1 MLPMKKSKIFSKL
14 LNLFAVIILLIT
26 SFYAGYKLRDNGF
39 LISSNQNKLSI
50 NREAPDIY
58 KDVDMSL
65 FWNIWDEVSAKYWHD
80 EKLNSG
86 KMVYGAISGMVA
98 AIGDPYTV
106 FLPPEEN
113 KVVAEDIQGNFE
125 GVGIQIGYRGTQL
138 AVVSPLP
145 GSPAEKAGVRAGDFI
160 IGIKDE
166 KQGVEVNTSGISLPQ
181 AVQYIRGPKG
191 SIVTL
196 ALLRE
201 GKDDPILVDVTRDT
215 IDVPSVDLS
224 FVGDIQNIAHLR
236 LLKFGGETQAEW
248 DNAVLEILKNPALDG
263 IILDLRG
270 NPGGYLQGAVD
281 VGAEFLPT
289 GTLVVSE
296 EQKGIAPYE
305 YKTTR
310 IGKLKNQNLVV
321 LVDGGSASASEIL
334 AGALRDEIKTTI
346 IGTKTFGKGT
356 IQERIE
362 LDDQSA
368 LHLTIARWITPSGFW
383 VNEVGLTP
391 DIEVSDDPNTFDKD
405 EQLQKA
411 IEIIL
416 AKN

>member
-1 MLPMKKSKIFSKL
+1 MNKSKKFLKI
-14 LNLFAVIILLIT
+14 LNIFAVLILLSS
-26 SFYAGYKLRDNGF
+26 SFFAGYILRDKGF
-39 LISSNQNKLSI
+39 LIGKDANNKLSI
-50 NREAPDIY
+50 NRETPDIY
-58 KDVDMSL
+58 KDVNMSL
-65 FWNIWDEVSAKYWHD
+65 FWDIWDEVSQKYWHD

-106 FLPPEEN
+106 YLPPAEN

-145 GSPAEKAGVRAGDFI
+145 GSPAEKAGVRSGDFI
-160 IGIKDE
+160 IGIKDP
-166 KQGVEVNTSGISLPQ
+166 VEGFEVSTTGLSLPQ
-181 AVQYIRGPKG
+181 AVQYIRGEKG

-201 GKDDPILVDVTRDT
+201 GQDEPILVDVVRDV

-224 FVGDIQNIAHLR
+224 FVGENQDIAHLK
-236 LLKFGGETQAEW
+236 LFKFGGETQEEW
-248 DNAVLEILKNPALDG
+248 DNAVFEILKRQDLAG

-281 VGAEFLPT
+281 IGAEFLPT

-296 EQKGIAPYE
+296 EQKGVEAYE
-305 YKTTR
+305 YETTR

-334 AGALRDEIKTTI
+334 AGALRDKLKTKI

-362 LDDQSA
+362 LEDQSA
-368 LHLTIARWITPSGFW
+368 LHLTIARWVTPSGFW

-391 DIEVSDDPNTFDKD
+391 DFEVADDPNTFDVD
-405 EQLQKA
+405 EQLNKS
-411 IEIIL
+411 IEIVT